1 MCIGSLLLPRL
12 LRSMAA
18 FKGRDEGRVGKPVVG
33 GVEGLYGSDNHV
45 GGHAIGEL
53 VDVDGGLKEK
63 RILVEV
69 VLLAV
74 VVDEVVVVGAADW

>member
-1 MCIGSLLLPRL
+1 
-12 LRSMAA
+12 MAA
-18 FKGRDEGRVGKPVVG
+18 FKGRDEGGVGKPVVG
-33 GVEGLYGSDNHV
+33 GVEGLHGSDNHV

-69 VLLAV
+69 VLRAV
-74 VVDEVVVVGAADW
+74 VVDKVVVVGAADW

>member
-1 MCIGSLLLPRL
+1 
-12 LRSMAA
+12 MAA
-18 FKGRDEGRVGKPVVG
+18 FKGRDEGGVGKPVVG
-33 GVEGLYGSDNHV
+33 GVGGLHGSDNHV

-69 VLLAV
+69 VLRAV

>member
-1 MCIGSLLLPRL
+1 
-12 LRSMAA
+12 MAA
-18 FKGRDEGRVGKPVVG
+18 FKGRGEGGVGKPVVG
-33 GVEGLYGSDNHV
+33 GGGGRHGSDNHV

-69 VLLAV
+69 VLRAV